1 MATTKQ
7 LTAPAVDPQRQRKAK
22 KATGVAAFGTFIEYY
37 DFSVFGYVAA
47 TIAVVFFPSD
57 DPVAGLL
64 NTFLI
69 FGTAFIVRPLGA
81 IFFGWIGDRMGR
93 RTSLVGSILL
103 MSAAAGFIAALPT
116 YAQIGIWAPI
126 LLGVLR
132 MLQGFSAGGEIG
144 GAASYIREWAPI
156 ERRNLYISFI
166 PSIAVLGKG
175 SAAGLAALAAT
186 LVPAEAM
193 ESWGWRIPFMIAVP
207 LGILCLIMRLKIED
221 SPEFTASAATA
232 KETTGSPFG
241 RLIGEHRKPLTK
253 VFFISLVQNMGTYI
267 GTVYVAVYFS
277 TVLGYTKAEASY
289 IVLIAV
295 VAAAFLIPLA
305 GQLGNRIGAKRVLVS
320 SYVFYIAATIPSFM
334 LMNNG
339 SVALAMVG
347 LLIGMVPYAL
357 CQAGTYASMPE
368 FFPVEVRH
376 TGVAFGHSVGAVIGG
391 AGGPYFATWMIDATG
406 NTLVPAYMLVVFGVV
421 GLAVVL
427 GAVRTNTTTSTASHL
442 YR

>member
-1 MATTKQ
+1 MAQASQ

-221 SPEFTASAATA
+221 SPEFTASATTA

-320 SYVFYIAATIPSFM
+320 SYLFYIVVTIPSFM

-406 NTLVPAYMLVVFGVV
+406 NTLVPAYMLVVFGVM

-427 GAVRTNTTTSTASHL
+427 GAVRTNTTTSSTSHL

>member
-1 MATTKQ
+1 MAQTKQ

-69 FGTAFIVRPLGA
+69 FGTAFVVRPLGA

-232 KETTGSPFG
+232 KQTTGSPFG

-320 SYVFYIAATIPSFM
+320 SYVFYIVVTIPSFM

-339 SVALAMVG
+339 SVALAMIG

-406 NTLVPAYMLVVFGVV
+406 NTLVPAYMLVVFGVM

>member
-1 MATTKQ
+1 
-7 LTAPAVDPQRQRKAK
+7 
-22 KATGVAAFGTFIEYY
+22 
-37 DFSVFGYVAA
+37 
-47 TIAVVFFPSD
+47 
-57 DPVAGLL
+57 
-64 NTFLI
+64 
-69 FGTAFIVRPLGA
+69 
-81 IFFGWIGDRMGR
+81 
-93 RTSLVGSILL
+93 
-103 MSAAAGFIAALPT
+103 
-116 YAQIGIWAPI
+116 
-126 LLGVLR
+126 
-132 MLQGFSAGGEIG
+132 
-144 GAASYIREWAPI
+144 
-156 ERRNLYISFI
+156 
-166 PSIAVLGKG
+166 
-175 SAAGLAALAAT
+175 LAALAAT

-320 SYVFYIAATIPSFM
+320 SYVFYIAVTIPSFM

-406 NTLVPAYMLVVFGVV
+406 NTLVPAYMLVVFGVM

>member
-1 MATTKQ
+1 MAQTKQ
-7 LTAPAVDPQRQRKAK
+7 LTAPAVDLQRQRKAK

-69 FGTAFIVRPLGA
+69 FGTAFVVRPLGA

-232 KETTGSPFG
+232 KQTTGSPFG

-320 SYVFYIAATIPSFM
+320 SYVFYIVVTIPSFM

-339 SVALAMVG
+339 SVALAMIG

-406 NTLVPAYMLVVFGVV
+406 NTLVPAYMLVVFGVM